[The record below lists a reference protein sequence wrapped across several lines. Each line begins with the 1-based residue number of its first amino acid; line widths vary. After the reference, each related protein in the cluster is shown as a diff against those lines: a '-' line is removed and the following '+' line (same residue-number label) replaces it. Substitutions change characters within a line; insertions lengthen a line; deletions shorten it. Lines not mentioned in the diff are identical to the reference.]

1 MSQIV
6 VIAALVIISIIGSV
20 LAFIAIQQQ
29 VLGQQAFTAELSG
42 DNELPPVNTESNG
55 TITIQGSNQS
65 LNYQLSLSDM
75 TNVTAAHIHLGAEDE
90 NGKVVVTLFNS
101 DSPAGLELETLGGN
115 FTDDDVQRPLAG
127 LPLEQLFGFMGNG
140 STYVNV
146 HSVDFPF
153 GEIRGQIEELDLD
166 EDEEG
171 EAEEEGEED

>member
-20 LAFIAIQQQ
+20 LAFSVMKQEA
-29 VLGQQAFTAELSG
+29 LGQQAFTSELSG

-55 TITIQGSNQS
+55 TITIQASNQS
-65 LNYQLSLSDM
+65 LNYQLALSDM
-75 TNVTAAHIHLGAEDE
+75 TNVTAAHIHFGNDDE
-90 NGKVVVTLFNS
+90 NGKVVVTLLKS

-115 FTDDDVQRPLAG
+115 FTDGNVQGPLAG
-127 LPLEQLFGFMGNG
+127 VPLDQLIGFMGNG

-146 HSVDFPF
+146 HSVDFPT

-166 EDEEG
+166 E
-171 EAEEEGEED
+171 EEEGEEEEEED

>member
-6 VIAALVIISIIGSV
+6 VITALVIISIIGSV
-20 LAFIAIQQQ
+20 LAFNAIQQQ

-55 TITIQGSNQS
+55 TITIQGNNQS
-65 LNYQLSLSDM
+65 INYQLSLSDM

-90 NGKVVVTLFNS
+90 NGKVVVTLLNS

-115 FTDDDVQRPLAG
+115 FTDDDVQGSLAG
-127 LPLEQLFGFMGNG
+127 LPLEQLIGFMGNG

-171 EAEEEGEED
+171 EEEEEED

>member
-75 TNVTAAHIHLGAEDE
+75 TNVTAAHIHL
-90 NGKVVVTLFNS
+90 
-101 DSPAGLELETLGGN
+101 
-115 FTDDDVQRPLAG
+115 
-127 LPLEQLFGFMGNG
+127 
-140 STYVNV
+140 
-146 HSVDFPF
+146 
-153 GEIRGQIEELDLD
+153 
-166 EDEEG
+166 
-171 EAEEEGEED
+171 